1 MLKLRKRIQSEE
13 LKMKIEQREEG
24 LSKIINIT
32 QSKNERL
39 FGQKS
44 CLEILLGLIK
54 KAQVEYLNST
64 DTNKNTMVLM
74 DLKESL
80 TEIAK
85 EKDKIMDLVLNQNQ
99 QKKVKL
105 KQLAF
110 NTVYYKRSVSSSN
123 YVANN
128 LETVVTE
135 YNEYDYSKEDRQ
147 VTPELKLLNFKAE
160 YELMKVNFFIQKD
173 QFLIQYYKSPHL
185 INEHLTEIYCE
196 DTKSIEFVNKLLHQ
210 ELKEQREKFIDI
222 VNLKNIQDIRI
233 STMQSQSIGYKNAM
247 KDINKSYRYVDTH
260 EIIEEEN
267 KSYMETIK
275 EDEKGEA
282 TPKFSNKNR
291 NSGTFN
297 NYTNFKR
304 IGMNDVEKLMK
315 LNMNINVNINY
326 NNQYI
331 NNKCCTKKKSDI
343 KEEDSLD
350 HCKNEKVQEDTLK

>member
-1 MLKLRKRIQSEE
+1 M
-13 LKMKIEQREEG
+13 
-24 LSKIINIT
+24 
-32 QSKNERL
+32 
-39 FGQKS
+39 
-44 CLEILLGLIK
+44 
-54 KAQVEYLNST
+54 
-64 DTNKNTMVLM
+64 
-74 DLKESL
+74 
-80 TEIAK
+80 
-85 EKDKIMDLVLNQNQ
+85 
-99 QKKVKL
+99 
-105 KQLAF
+105 
-110 NTVYYKRSVSSSN
+110 
-123 YVANN
+123 
-128 LETVVTE
+128 ETVVTE

-331 NNKCCTKKKSDI
+331 NNHFENNNELENKDKNSSGSSNKANYNGNDSELTKSLTSMKTSDDN
-343 KEEDSLD
+343 KESI
-350 HCKNEKVQEDTLK
+350 